1 MADLSLIM
9 FCNCVVCI
17 DIDMT
22 PMSTAVLQ
30 FGAKAA
36 NEVGSYLNKIQVRKV
51 LNAGVDM
58 CSS

>member
-9 FCNCVVCI
+9 LCNCVMSI
-17 DIDMT
+17 DIEMT

-36 NEVGSYLNKIQVRKV
+36 NDVGSHLN
-51 LNAGVDM
+51 
-58 CSS
+58 